1 LGIKIE
7 ENQTGGAEFM
17 DKAEILLIEKYVHQD
32 AELQQHVEEHRR
44 LEGVLEEFNQRRYLT
59 PEGQV
64 ERKNLQKRKL
74 REKEKI
80 IMILDKYQP

>member
-1 LGIKIE
+1 
-7 ENQTGGAEFM
+7 M
-17 DKAEILLIEKYVHQD
+17 DKAEILLIEKYVQQD

-44 LEGVLEEFNQRRYLT
+44 LEGVLEEFNERRYLT

>member
-1 LGIKIE
+1 
-7 ENQTGGAEFM
+7 M

-32 AELQQHVEEHRR
+32 AELKQHVEEHRR

>member
-1 LGIKIE
+1 MDR
-7 ENQTGGAEFM
+7 AEV
-17 DKAEILLIEKYVHQD
+17 LLIEKYIHQD
-32 AELQQHVEEHRR
+32 AELKQHVEEHKR
-44 LEGVLEEFNQRRYLT
+44 LEGLLEELNQRRFLI
-59 PEGQV
+59 PEEQI

>member
-1 LGIKIE
+1 
-7 ENQTGGAEFM
+7 M
-17 DKAEILLIEKYVHQD
+17 DKAEVLLIEKYVHQD
-32 AELQQHVEEHRR
+32 TELQQHAEEHKR
-44 LEGVLEEFNQRRYLT
+44 LEGLLEESKQRRYLT
-59 PEGQV
+59 PEEQV

>member
-1 LGIKIE
+1 
-7 ENQTGGAEFM
+7 M
-17 DKAEILLIEKYVHQD
+17 DKAEVLLIEKYVHQD
-32 AELQQHVEEHRR
+32 AELQQHVEEHKR
-44 LEGVLEEFNQRRYLT
+44 LEGLLEESKQHRYLT
-59 PEGQV
+59 PEEQV

>member
-1 LGIKIE
+1 
-7 ENQTGGAEFM
+7 M
-17 DKAEILLIEKYVHQD
+17 DKAEVLLIEKYIRQD
-32 AELQQHVEEHRR
+32 AELQQHVEEHKR
-44 LEGVLEEFNQRRYLT
+44 LEALLEEFNQRRYLT
-59 PEGQV
+59 PEEQV